1 MGVREDRL
9 LHLAASLP
17 ARVDQAVKGDAFDRL
32 LDPVVGVRT
41 LVGKV
46 VLPVGDNQ
54 AEIASTR
61 PVHAGVVDLR
71 EGAPADREP
80 DQTRRVR
87 VRAEGRPDPVLG

>member
-32 LDPVVGVRT
+32 LDPVVGIRT